1 MTLKLIKL
9 THDREKRDHRTTDEA
24 SASPGV
30 RLPKISIPTFDG
42 KILSWK
48 SFWEQFDAT
57 IHSKAG
63 LNDIEK
69 LTYLQDALKDS
80 PARFMIQGLTRT
92 SENYEEAIKCLKE
105 RYDRPRLVQEEHIR
119 SIGDAVPV
127 KNGSDKELRRLYD
140 AATQHYRALKA
151 AKSDSF
157 DTVLTVIFQQKL
169 DENTRLKWAEFSSEH
184 ECVPPC
190 TELLRVLLRSD
201 LNKLPDPH

>member
-1 MTLKLIKL
+1 MLTRKLSNIVEDILSLPEDDTASLNEATSMEDELGSLTLKLIKL
-9 THDREKRDHRTTDEA
+9 THDQEKREHRTTDEA

-80 PARFMIQGLTRT
+80 PARFMIQ
-92 SENYEEAIKCLKE
+92 
-105 RYDRPRLVQEEHIR
+105 D
-119 SIGDAVPV
+119 
-127 KNGSDKELRRLYD
+127 
-140 AATQHYRALKA
+140 
-151 AKSDSF
+151 
-157 DTVLTVIFQQKL
+157 
-169 DENTRLKWAEFSSEH
+169 
-184 ECVPPC
+184 
-190 TELLRVLLRSD
+190 
-201 LNKLPDPH
+201 